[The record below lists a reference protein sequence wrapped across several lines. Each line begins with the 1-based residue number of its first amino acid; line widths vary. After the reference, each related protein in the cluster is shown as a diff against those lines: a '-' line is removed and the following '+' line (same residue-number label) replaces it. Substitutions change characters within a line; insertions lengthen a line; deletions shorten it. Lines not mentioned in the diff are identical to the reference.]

1 MIRPSVGVA
10 SLNANP
16 YTQKRIFTMKK
27 VLYTAAIIA
36 VTSLHPLPAHAQDAN
51 DSAEAAVM
59 NVINY
64 DETSFQEGPAEYF
77 T

>member
-1 MIRPSVGVA
+1 
-10 SLNANP
+10 
-16 YTQKRIFTMKK
+16 MKK

-64 DETSFQEGPAEYF
+64 GKLFNYKILMISHNL
-77 T
+77 

>member
-1 MIRPSVGVA
+1 
-10 SLNANP
+10 
-16 YTQKRIFTMKK
+16 MKK

>member
-1 MIRPSVGVA
+1 
-10 SLNANP
+10 
-16 YTQKRIFTMKK
+16 MKK

-77 T
+77 TGNVEVGSQFSSGEMSDYMR